1 MAEPPAPPRRVVLVG
16 FMGSGKTTLAPLLA
30 RLLGWRHLDMDLEI
44 ERRTGLRVAEIFRQH
59 GESAF
64 RREEKALAL
73 ELAGR
78 EGLVVAAGGGAFA
91 QEETREV
98 LRRGATAVWLRCDLP
113 TVMSRIPRD
122 GSRPLAD
129 NRETIAALFA
139 AREPSYRLADWT
151 FDAARPSPE
160 ALARE
165 IADAVFP
172 GRRSGAGRTSER

>member
-1 MAEPPAPPRRVVLVG
+1 MRKTDDPPRRVVLVG
-16 FMGSGKTTLAPLLA
+16 FMGCGKTTVAPLLA
-30 RLLGWRHLDMDLEI
+30 RLLGWQHLDMDLEI
-44 ERRTGLRVAEIFRQH
+44 ERRTGLRVAEVFRRD

-64 RREEKALAL
+64 RREEKALAV
-73 ELAGR
+73 ELAAR

-91 QEETREV
+91 QEDTREA
-98 LRRGATAVWLRCDLP
+98 LRSGAAAVWLRCDLQ
-113 TVMSRIPRD
+113 TVMARIPRD

-172 GRRSGAGRTSER
+172 GRQSGARRTSER